1 MVSAVGGM
9 TNQLISA
16 THFAQDRDT
25 QYESLVKEIE
35 EVHLTLVKDLIDVKL
50 QSGVLGGVKL
60 IVNELEEVLKAIFV
74 LRENSSKSF
83 DYVCGI
89 GERLS
94 ALIIYN
100 YLKGLNKEV
109 NLVDPTQILTCTNEF
124 GFGHVIMDIS
134 REKAIKQLADLK
146 EINICPGFIARTVE
160 GDFTTLGR
168 GGSDYT
174 AALFANFYKASV
186 LEIWSDVSGLM
197 TADPRLVSAARV
209 IPHLS
214 YEDALE
220 LSHFGAKVIYPPTI
234 QPALEQN
241 IPITI
246 KNTFNL
252 TDVGTKITSS
262 WEDNSTITCRSQQT

>member
-1 MVSAVGGM
+1 M
-9 TNQLISA
+9 
-16 THFAQDRDT
+16 
-25 QYESLVKEIE
+25 
-35 EVHLTLVKDLIDVKL
+35 
-50 QSGVLGGVKL
+50 
-60 IVNELEEVLKAIFV
+60 
-74 LRENSSKSF
+74 
-83 DYVCGI
+83 
-89 GERLS
+89 
-94 ALIIYN
+94 
-100 YLKGLNKEV
+100 
-109 NLVDPTQILTCTNEF
+109 
-124 GFGHVIMDIS
+124 
-134 REKAIKQLADLK
+134 
-146 EINICPGFIARTVE
+146 E

-197 TADPRLVSAARV
+197 TVDPRLVTAARV

-246 KNTFNL
+246 KNTFKL

-262 WEDNSTITCRSQQT
+262 WEDNSTIKGISSIDEICLIEFKWERYGWHT